1 MRLARLADYKRRVR
15 ERAHE
20 WPLQLRRFA
29 IENVPSLGTTEVAL
43 NSPFLILSG
52 PNGVGKTTVLRAMWA
67 AAAPDIAQPT
77 PGAALKL
84 TSGAASLDYSWE
96 GASARSEVAFVGG
109 KAAGGTAL
117 PTKVIHLDASVEPLR
132 FQKLFCE
139 FDTVDDL
146 LNGVGGI
153 NIDDKEIRLINYI
166 CKRDYTSITAYEVEA
181 GDSTT
186 PFFTV
191 SVSNET
197 YDSRSMG
204 SGELIALYTWW
215 TINQAEP
222 KSLLLIEE
230 PETFLSP
237 ACQESLA
244 HYLLK
249 NTVEKK
255 LVTIITSHSAKIVE
269 SVADDHRLFLYKD
282 GTGAKFAPTPVS
294 PTLLKTIGIE
304 PTIDTLCLV
313 EDEAAAI
320 FLTMLLERFAP
331 TLARKCEVS
340 NQSGDG
346 NIISLLEKAGGQFK
360 AVRVVGMF
368 DGDLKGKAPKNI
380 IPHAGF
386 LPGNEPIEV
395 IFRNLIISNSAAAAE
410 ALSTPRLPEILF
422 SLQGADH
429 HDWYAGLGEELGLT
443 KSQLFPILFHLWA
456 RQPGHDVLAEEGL
469 SALEAAIK
477 GEGGTNNSEDQVAEN
492 AI

>member
-166 CKRDYTSITAYEVEA
+166 CKRDYT
-181 GDSTT
+181 
-186 PFFTV
+186 
-191 SVSNET
+191 
-197 YDSRSMG
+197 RS
-204 SGELIALYTWW
+204 
-215 TINQAEP
+215 
-222 KSLLLIEE
+222 
-230 PETFLSP
+230 
-237 ACQESLA
+237 
-244 HYLLK
+244 
-249 NTVEKK
+249 
-255 LVTIITSHSAKIVE
+255 
-269 SVADDHRLFLYKD
+269 
-282 GTGAKFAPTPVS
+282 
-294 PTLLKTIGIE
+294 
-304 PTIDTLCLV
+304 
-313 EDEAAAI
+313 
-320 FLTMLLERFAP
+320 
-331 TLARKCEVS
+331 
-340 NQSGDG
+340 
-346 NIISLLEKAGGQFK
+346 
-360 AVRVVGMF
+360 
-368 DGDLKGKAPKNI
+368 
-380 IPHAGF
+380 
-386 LPGNEPIEV
+386 
-395 IFRNLIISNSAAAAE
+395 
-410 ALSTPRLPEILF
+410 
-422 SLQGADH
+422 
-429 HDWYAGLGEELGLT
+429 
-443 KSQLFPILFHLWA
+443 
-456 RQPGHDVLAEEGL
+456 
-469 SALEAAIK
+469 
-477 GEGGTNNSEDQVAEN
+477 
-492 AI
+492 